1 MKYLDFNDNL
11 AYISIA
17 KTTPVDEFNI
27 IVMEQGS
34 DQASAVKIIA
44 TKT

>member
-11 AYISIA
+11 AYNSIA

-27 IVMEQGS
+27 IVME
-34 DQASAVKIIA
+34 
-44 TKT
+44 